1 MEEWEVVIFVF
12 QNESYSF
19 NRKCGA
25 VLVGN
30 IGSSK
35 PWAVFR
41 DGTGRRYHRQKF
53 QVHRKLLLVSILL
66 LISSSRPD

>member
-12 QNESYSF
+12 QNESYRF

-30 IGSSK
+30 VGSSR

-41 DGTGRRYHRQKF
+41 DGTGRDADITGKNFKYAVNSCWSPF
-53 QVHRKLLLVSILL
+53 YS
-66 LISSSRPD
+66 